1 MSSQQAAQPE
11 LPVILSL
18 TNVAVS
24 KQKALLHAT
33 QACQVHLAGSGTAA
47 SRIRQHALH
56 TLAQSRRQTGSQA
69 DQSAAVQAS
78 SYAGYTRTTFL
89 DSHVSA
95 LLLDAYGCLNDW
107 ALLHLPDLLDPETV
121 PWGA

>member
-1 MSSQQAAQPE
+1 MSSQQDG

-33 QACQVHLAGSGTAA
+33 QASQVHAAGSGAAA

-56 TLAQSRRQTGSQA
+56 TLAQSRLQIGSQA

-78 SYAGYTRTTFL
+78 SFLGYRRVMFL
-89 DSHVSA
+89 DR
-95 LLLDAYGCLNDW
+95 
-107 ALLHLPDLLDPETV
+107 
-121 PWGA
+121 

>member
-1 MSSQQAAQPE
+1 VSSQQGAQPE

-33 QACQVHLAGSGTAA
+33 QASQVHPAGNGTAA
-47 SRIRQHALH
+47 SRIRHYALH
-56 TLAQSRRQTGSQA
+56 TLAQSRHQTGSQA

-78 SYAGYTRTTFL
+78 SSVGYRKVTFL
-89 DSHVSA
+89 DR
-95 LLLDAYGCLNDW
+95 
-107 ALLHLPDLLDPETV
+107 
-121 PWGA
+121 